1 VAFIDIVEENRAE
14 GLLAGVYDAARK
26 RAGRVFNILKIQSQN
41 AAALQAML
49 DLYTATMRGESPL
62 TRSQR
67 EMLAVVVS
75 RANNC
80 HY

>member
-1 VAFIDIVEENRAE
+1 MAFIKLIEEANAAGKLAE
-14 GLLAGVYDAARK
+14 IYDGARK

-41 AAALQAML
+41 AGALQAML
-49 DLYTATMRGESPL
+49 DLYIATVKGESPL
-62 TRSQR
+62 SRAQR

-75 RANNC
+75 RANSC

>member
-1 VAFIDIVEENRAE
+1 MAFIKLIEEGDAAGRLAE
-14 GLLAGVYDAARK
+14 IYDAARQ
-26 RAGRVFNILKIQSQN
+26 RAGRVFNILKVQSQN

-49 DLYTATMRGESPL
+49 DLYVATVKGDSPL
-62 TRSQR
+62 SRAQR

-75 RANNC
+75 RANRC

>member
-1 VAFIDIVEENRAE
+1 VAFIDIVEENQAD
-14 GLLAGVYDAARK
+14 GLLADIYDTARK
-26 RAGRVFNILKIQSQN
+26 RTGRVYNILKIQSQN

-49 DLYTATMRGESPL
+49 DLYVATMRGESPL
-62 TRSQR
+62 TRAQR